1 MDFDTLMFEL
11 KKRKGGI
18 LFWTSGFLFMLF
30 IFIFISSKE
39 FSFLI
44 ILSSM
49 SQMLGFLIVVWKLY
63 YYKSC
68 SGISLNTVVSY
79 LLIICSRLLSTI
91 FYSGYLPSDEAG
103 DWFYQ
108 LTEIITLFSLITL
121 TIMISSSY
129 RDTYNIEFDTIY
141 WGYLAIPA
149 LGLALLIHTNL
160 NRNVLTDASW
170 TFSMY
175 LETVAIYPQIDLFVK
190 KKGQIESFTGHY
202 VALQGLSRLFSLIFW
217 WSTYEELISASSDSG
232 YSLFPQYCGYIIIL
246 SQVVQLIIMIDYYYH
261 YFKGIFKGEN
271 MDLGGI

>member
-1 MDFDTLMFEL
+1 MDFETLMFEI
-11 KKRKGGI
+11 KKRKGGL
-18 LFWTSGFLFMLF
+18 LFWTAGFVFMLF
-30 IFIFISSKE
+30 IYIFISSKE

-44 ILSSM
+44 ILSSIT
-49 SQMLGFLIVVWKLY
+49 QMLGFLIVVWKLY
-63 YYKSC
+63 YYKSS

-79 LLIICSRLLSTI
+79 LVIISSRLLSTI

-108 LTEIITLFSLITL
+108 LTEIITLVCLIIL
-121 TIMISSSY
+121 VIMINNSY

-141 WGYLAIPA
+141 WGYLAIPC

-160 NRNVLTDASW
+160 NKNVLTDASW

-217 WSTYEELISASSDSG
+217 WYTYEELVSATSDSG
-232 YSLFPQYCGYIIIL
+232 YSLFPQYCGYLIIL
-246 SQVVQLIIMIDYYYH
+246 SQVAQLIIMIDYYYH
-261 YFKGIFKGEN
+261 YFKGIIKGEN
-271 MDLGGI
+271 VDLGGI